1 MATTNINVRV
11 DEDLKKSAEQL
22 FAELGLN
29 MSSAITVFLR
39 SSVDYNGIP
48 FEIRKT
54 NRTVAVSDDEVLSL
68 SKSLIDKNRKAY
80 EVLAK

>member
-1 MATTNINVRV
+1 MATTNLNVRI
-11 DEDLKKSAEQL
+11 DEDLKKRAEKL
-22 FAELGLN
+22 FADLGLN

-54 NRTVAVSDDEVLSL
+54 NRAGTASDDEILSL
-68 SKSLIDKNRKAY
+68 SKSLIDKNRQAY
-80 EVLAK
+80 EELAK